1 MTVATMAALLLG
13 GGLFAWWQ
21 QRTQRQ
27 FRDERAAVFD
37 HCAGMFDA
45 VGVADSG
52 AEYPRLSGRYGG
64 AQFELQAMLDHVGY
78 RKVPSLWLSVT
89 LRTPLPV
96 GGRFDLLMRPQNIEF
111 WSASDGMDERI
122 DLPADWPVHQIAKV
136 SPAGWRPPLG
146 ALREAA
152 GSLIDEPSFKELLVS
167 PRGVRI
173 VFRVGGVQRAHY
185 LVLRSL
191 LPDETRVEPELLQ
204 PLLDAALRIASSL
217 KLTKLE
223 KAA

>member
-1 MTVATMAALLLG
+1 MTFATLAALLLAG
-13 GGLFAWWQ
+13 AGFACWHRRVQ
-21 QRTQRQ
+21 QR
-27 FRDERAAVFD
+27 FGDERAAVYG
-37 HCAGMFDA
+37 HCTGLFEA
-45 VGVADSG
+45 VDVAASG
-52 AEYPRLSGRYGG
+52 ADYPRLSGRYGG
-64 AQFELQAMLDHVGY
+64 AQFELQPLLDHVGY

-111 WSASDGMDERI
+111 WSASDSMDERI
-122 DLPADWPVHQIAKV
+122 DLPADWPAHQISKV
-136 SPAGWRPPLG
+136 SPAGWRPPLNT
-146 ALREAA
+146 LREAA

-185 LVLRSL
+185 LVLRAL
-191 LPDETRVEPELLQ
+191 LPDETRIEPELLQ
-204 PLLDAALRIASSL
+204 PLLDAALRIAASL
-217 KLTKLE
+217 KITKLE

>member
-1 MTVATMAALLLG
+1 MTMATIAALLLAG
-13 GGLFAWWQ
+13 ACFAWWHRRV
-21 QRTQRQ
+21 QRR
-27 FRDERAAVFD
+27 FGDERAAVYAQ
-37 HCAGMFDA
+37 CAGLFDA
-45 VGVADSG
+45 VDVAASG
-52 AEYPRLSGRYGG
+52 ADYPRLSGRYGG

-96 GGRFDLLMRPQNIEF
+96 GGSFDLLMRPQNIEF
-111 WSASDGMDERI
+111 WSASDSMDERI
-122 DLPADWPVHQIAKV
+122 DLPADWPVHQISKV
-136 SPAGWRPPLG
+136 SPAGWRPPLNT
-146 ALREAA
+146 LREAA
-152 GSLIDEPSFKELLVS
+152 ASLIEEPSFKELLVS

-191 LPDETRVEPELLQ
+191 LPDETRVQPELLQ
-204 PLLDAALRIASSL
+204 PLLDAALRIAASL
-217 KLTKLE
+217 KITKLE

>member
-1 MTVATMAALLLG
+1 MQIETMAALSFA

-21 QRTQRQ
+21 HRAQRH
-27 FRDERAAVFD
+27 FRDERAALFD

-45 VGVADSG
+45 VDVTDSG

-64 AQFELQAMLDHVGY
+64 AQFELQATLDHVGY

-89 LRTPLPV
+89 LRAPLPV
-96 GGRFDLLMRPQNIEF
+96 GGSFDLLMRPQNTEF
-111 WSASDGMDERI
+111 WSASDSFDERI
-122 DLPADWPVHQIAKV
+122 DLSADWPAHQIAKV
-136 SPAGWRPPLG
+136 SPAGWRPPLHS
-146 ALREAA
+146 LREAA
-152 GSLIDEPSFKELLVS
+152 GNLLDEPSFKELLVS
-167 PRGVRI
+167 SRGVRI

-204 PLLDAALRIASSL
+204 PLLDAAQRIASSL
-217 KLTKLE
+217 SITKLE